1 MAKYEGYKVFSI
13 EGNIGAGKSTL
24 IDILKQ
30 KLYNDDSII
39 FVSEPLDMWQTI
51 QDENGVNMLTKFYED
66 QDKYAFSFQVMAFA
80 TRLLKMKNEMKRKPN
95 AKIII
100 CERSLEADY
109 NIFAKMLH
117 DDGKIET
124 INYNVYLQFYELY
137 KDEFP
142 TKGLIYINASP
153 ETCQTRINTRNR
165 SGEESIPIEYL
176 QKCHKYHEKW
186 ISNYERKEN
195 LMIINT
201 DNNMN
206 DICNESNLTYMD
218 KWIKQIYTF
227 VL

>member
-1 MAKYEGYKVFSI
+1 MSIYQGYKVFSI

-24 IDILKQ
+24 IEFLKD
-30 KLYNDDSII
+30 KLVNDENII
-39 FVSEPLDMWQTI
+39 FVSEPLDMWQNI
-51 QDENGVNMLTKFYED
+51 QDNNGVNMLTKFYEN
-66 QDKYAFSFQVMAFA
+66 QDKYAFPFQVMAFA
-80 TRLLKMKNEMKRKPN
+80 TRLLKMKNEMKKKPK

-142 TKGLIYINASP
+142 TKGLIYINANP
-153 ETCQTRINTRNR
+153 ETCQSRINKRNR
-165 SGEESIPIEYL
+165 SGEEGIPLEYL
-176 QKCHKYHEKW
+176 QKCHKYHEEW
-186 ISNYERKEN
+186 ITNYEHKEN
-195 LMIINT
+195 MLIIDT
-201 DNNMN
+201 DHNMN
-206 DICNESNLTYMD
+206 DICNESNITYMD
-218 KWIKQIYTF
+218 KWIKQIYNF

>member
-176 QKCHKYHEKW
+176 QKCHEYHENW

>member
-1 MAKYEGYKVFSI
+1 MASYEGYKVFSI

-51 QDENGVNMLTKFYED
+51 QDDNGVNMLTKFYED

-80 TRLLKMKNEMKRKPN
+80 TRLLKMKNEMKKKPN

-153 ETCQTRINTRNR
+153 ETCQTRINSRNR

-186 ISNYERKEN
+186 ISSYERKEN

>member
-117 DDGKIET
+117 DDGKI
-124 INYNVYLQFYELY
+124 
-137 KDEFP
+137 
-142 TKGLIYINASP
+142 
-153 ETCQTRINTRNR
+153 
-165 SGEESIPIEYL
+165 
-176 QKCHKYHEKW
+176 
-186 ISNYERKEN
+186 
-195 LMIINT
+195 
-201 DNNMN
+201 
-206 DICNESNLTYMD
+206 
-218 KWIKQIYTF
+218 
-227 VL
+227 

>member
-176 QKCHKYHEKW
+176 QKCHEYHEKW

>member
-1 MAKYEGYKVFSI
+1 MNHYQDYKVFSI

-24 IDILKQ
+24 IEYLKE
-30 KLYNDDSII
+30 KLVNDENII

-51 QDENGVNMLTKFYED
+51 QDNNGVNMLTKFYEN

-80 TRLLKMKNEMKRKPN
+80 TRLLKMKGEMKKKPN
-95 AKIII
+95 ARIII

-124 INYNVYLQFYELY
+124 INYKVYLQFYDLY

-142 TKGLIYINASP
+142 TKGLIYINAGP
-153 ETCQTRINTRNR
+153 ETCQQRINKRNR
-165 SGEESIPIEYL
+165 SGEEGIPMEYL
-176 QKCHKYHEKW
+176 QKCHKYHEEW
-186 ISNYERKEN
+186 IDKYEHKEN
-195 LMIINT
+195 MLIIDT
-201 DNNMN
+201 DHNMN
-206 DICNESNLTYMD
+206 DICSESNITYME
-218 KWIKQIYTF
+218 KWIKQIYNF

>member
-51 QDENGVNMLTKFYED
+51 QDDNGVNMLTKFYED

-176 QKCHKYHEKW
+176 QKCHEYHENW

>member
-195 LMIINT
+195 IMIINT

>member
-51 QDENGVNMLTKFYED
+51 QDDNGVNMLTKFYED

-176 QKCHKYHEKW
+176 QKCHEYHEKW